1 MIQILTDVVIGGGFL
16 AVVYRLYLAIAAG
29 KEKLVEIKNDT
40 IVQQDEVTDAKQET
54 KIATDEA
61 NFNAAV
67 DKFNGHNNS

>member
-1 MIQILTDVVIGGGFL
+1 MIQILTDIVIGGGFL

-54 KIATDEA
+54 KIATDQTA
-61 NFNAAV
+61 FDNAIS
-67 DKFNGHNNS
+67 KFNSDTK